1 MNEYEKPILRLNRQH
16 WKVGNAKT
24 ECSGTKEIS
33 HLYRLILILRLII
46 RWSFGGRSW
55 LLSNLPFVGL
65 ALTLITFSCIV
76 AKNYLL
82 ILNAYLH
89 LKSLLELGDIL
100 DPGHGALKNKRDFF
114 LEMFTYSSG
123 RVFHWFQP
131 IWKTDLSVIY
141 HNYCR

>member
-114 LEMFTYSSG
+114 LKCLLIHLEGYFTGFNPYG
-123 RVFHWFQP
+123 KQ
-131 IWKTDLSVIY
+131 I
-141 HNYCR
+141 CQ